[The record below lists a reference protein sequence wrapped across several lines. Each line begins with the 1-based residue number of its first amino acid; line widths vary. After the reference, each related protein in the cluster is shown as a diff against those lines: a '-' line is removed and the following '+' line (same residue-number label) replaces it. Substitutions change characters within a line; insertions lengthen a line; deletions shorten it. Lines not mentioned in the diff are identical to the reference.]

1 MAVTK
6 DSSYTGF
13 TIQRALVERRW
24 TGPTT
29 GDRIDTYKLTRTR
42 TGQRLNKWRE
52 VIAAGGNATTP
63 LQATWDSMETSPPVK
78 SCVLELRTFDKTAS
92 ATHTVKGN
100 VGLHGERGLV
110 LPVEPLAD
118 VSFEDNNARAKFYKK
133 LHGMQTHFQGEIFL
147 GELRETLHMLR
158 RPASA
163 LWDRNL
169 GYLAALRKAKR
180 SDPKNWLKT
189 LSGLWLENAFGWQPL
204 LNDCKD
210 AYKAY
215 ERLVQPDK
223 EETVAVSGS
232 FRRWFDRSSTS
243 LLTGFRPGDLV
254 LMGSNS
260 CQYWY
265 NTSSILTQQN
275 TVRYK
280 GAVKTQTRATK
291 WDNLDLFGFNAKEF
305 IPTAWELLP
314 WSFLIDYFTNVG
326 DMLEA
331 SIVNTANV
339 SYVNKTVITETFW
352 RGGVASTDTKP
363 PGYSSAN
370 WYVLSSNKSSWN
382 WSIRRRK
389 ISRQPDVGISLP
401 TFQLS
406 FDLNDGQLGNIAAL
420 LGQANSLHKQS
431 RRLRL

>member
-6 DSSYTGF
+6 DSSLTSPI
-13 TIQRALVERRW
+13 IQRALIERSW
-24 TGPTT
+24 VGPSL
-29 GDRIDTYKLTRTR
+29 GDRFDTYTLTRTR
-42 TGQRLNKWRE
+42 TGQRLPKWRE

-63 LQATWDSMETSPPVK
+63 MQAGWDSMETSADIK
-78 SCVLELRTFDKTAS
+78 KNVLELRTLDKSAS
-92 ATHTVKGN
+92 ATHTVRGS

-118 VSFEDNNARAKFYKK
+118 VSFEDNNAKAKFYKK
-133 LHGMQTHFQGEIFL
+133 LHDIQVAFQGEIFV

-180 SDPKNWLKT
+180 RDPKNWTKT
-189 LSGLWLENAFGWQPL
+189 LGGLWLENAFGWQPL
-204 LNDCKD
+204 INDCKD
-210 AYKAY
+210 AYHAY

-223 EETVAVSGS
+223 EETIAINAS
-232 FRRWFDRSSTS
+232 FRRWFDRSSAS

-260 CQYWY
+260 CQYWF
-265 NTSSILTQQN
+265 NTSSILTQIN

-280 GAVKTQTRATK
+280 GAVRRQTRATK
-291 WDNLDLFGFNAKEF
+291 WDNLGLFGFNATEF
-305 IPTAWELLP
+305 VPTVWELLP

-326 DMLEA
+326 DLLQCA
-331 SIVNTANV
+331 ITNTDSLTFVNRTTI
-339 SYVNKTVITETFW
+339 KETLW
-352 RGGVASTDTKP
+352 RGCVTSTDIKP
-363 PGYSSAN
+363 PGYSSGN
-370 WYVLSSNKSSWN
+370 WYVLSADKSSWN

-389 ISRQPDVGISLP
+389 VSREPNVGISLP

-406 FDLNDGQLGNIAAL
+406 FDLSDGQLGNIAAL
-420 LGQANSLHKQS
+420 LSQANSLHKQS